1 VENTL
6 IEMNPLHETYREYT
20 ELFAA
25 TFWSFPR
32 EFWTLDER
40 LRCGKFAVSFQRTAK
55 HTIIGLCPQRLALNA
70 DTTIVFE
77 TLFRRLVT

>member
-1 VENTL
+1 VVKHSRTWQQL
-6 IEMNPLHETYREYT
+6 LSAITIAA

-40 LRCGKFAVSFQRTAK
+40 LRCGKFSVSFQRTAK

>member
-1 VENTL
+1 MRAVAAMCFGNRRT
-6 IEMNPLHETYREYT
+6 TT
-20 ELFAA
+20 AELFAA

-40 LRCGKFAVSFQRTAK
+40 LRCGKFSVSFQRTAK
-55 HTIIGLCPQRLALNA
+55 HTIIGLCPQRLALDA